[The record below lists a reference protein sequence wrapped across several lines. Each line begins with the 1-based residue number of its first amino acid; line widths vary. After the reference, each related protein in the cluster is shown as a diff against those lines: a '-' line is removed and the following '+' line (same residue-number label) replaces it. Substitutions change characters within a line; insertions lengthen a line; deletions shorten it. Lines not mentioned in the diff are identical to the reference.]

1 MICLS
6 VGFLDFLG
14 ISDWF
19 SRWVNVFARVDI
31 LVCELFQAPRQSS
44 RGLSVLE
51 ENQAGLPDLGALRR
65 HTVHD
70 LFIRPA
76 LGGICHQRQLCGV
89 KDVVNEWRSDA
100 LA

>member
-1 MICLS
+1 M
-6 VGFLDFLG
+6 F
-14 ISDWF
+14 
-19 SRWVNVFARVDI
+19 FARVDV
-31 LVCELFQAPRQSS
+31 LVYELFKAPRQPL

-51 ENQAGLPDLGALRR
+51 EKQAGMPHLGALRR

-89 KDVVNEWRSDA
+89 KDVVNERRSDA